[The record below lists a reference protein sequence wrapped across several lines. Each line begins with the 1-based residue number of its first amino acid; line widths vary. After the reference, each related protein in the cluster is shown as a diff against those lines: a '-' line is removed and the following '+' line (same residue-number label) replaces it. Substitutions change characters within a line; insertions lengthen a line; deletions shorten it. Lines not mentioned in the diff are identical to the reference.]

1 MYELRERPYN
11 VKRVPA
17 ITADNVDMYL
27 DAVVYLK
34 IVDPYKACYGVD
46 DAVKAMLILAQTTV
60 RSRVGEMTL
69 DQTFKN
75 REEINAHIVSALDRA
90 GSEWGIDCT
99 RFEGA
104 PSAGLDAC
112 TPHALVSLSTS
123 PCSHVIPHTSAPR
136 PVLISPGLA
145 PTRLPAVR
153 DIEPPESMME
163 AMKAEAEAERKKR
176 AVILESEGFRQAQ
189 INRAEGEKAS
199 AVLASEAARESA
211 INHAHGD
218 ADAVR
223 AAATAEAEKMVA
235 LARAKAQAVREVA
248 ESLQQRGGEEAA
260 RLGLASEYVEAFGQL
275 GGRSST
281 LVVPADAA
289 NVPSVLGQAMAAYD
303 GMQAAVSSKA
313 PSAPAAASKSA

>member
-1 MYELRERPYN
+1 MRQ
-11 VKRVPA
+11 
-17 ITADNVDMYL
+17 
-27 DAVVYLK
+27 
-34 IVDPYKACYGVD
+34 CYGVN
-46 DAVKAMLILAQTTV
+46 DAVQAMLILAQTTV

-90 GSEWGIDCT
+90 GREWGIDCT
-99 RFEGA
+99 RFE
-104 PSAGLDAC
+104 
-112 TPHALVSLSTS
+112 
-123 PCSHVIPHTSAPR
+123 
-136 PVLISPGLA
+136 
-145 PTRLPAVR
+145 VR

-211 INHAHGD
+211 VNHAHGD

-223 AAATAEAEKMVA
+223 AAAEAEAEKVVA

-248 ESLQQRGGEEAA
+248 ESLQQRGAEEAA
-260 RLGLASEYVEAFGQL
+260 RLGLASEYVGAFGQL

-289 NVPSVLGQAMAAYD
+289 NVPSVLGQALAAYD
-303 GMQAAVSSKA
+303 GMQTSTRA
-313 PSAPAAASKSA
+313 PKTKSA